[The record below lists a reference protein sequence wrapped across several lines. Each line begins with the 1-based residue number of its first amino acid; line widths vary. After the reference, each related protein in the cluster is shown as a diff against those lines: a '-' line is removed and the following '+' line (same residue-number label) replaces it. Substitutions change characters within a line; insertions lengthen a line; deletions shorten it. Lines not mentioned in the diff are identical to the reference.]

1 MIICALLLTMSAHA
15 QENNYTVSGDL
26 SPFVGVVVND
36 LADID
41 SVFIVN
47 LLHRARGQG
56 SVLRVEDTPSQQ
68 RANRHCLLV
77 VHS

>member
-1 MIICALLLTMSAHA
+1 MAMCALLLTMSAQA

-26 SPFVGVVVND
+26 SPFVGVVVNECREGRQ
-36 LADID
+36 
-41 SVFIVN
+41 V

-68 RANRHCLLV
+68 RANRHRLLV